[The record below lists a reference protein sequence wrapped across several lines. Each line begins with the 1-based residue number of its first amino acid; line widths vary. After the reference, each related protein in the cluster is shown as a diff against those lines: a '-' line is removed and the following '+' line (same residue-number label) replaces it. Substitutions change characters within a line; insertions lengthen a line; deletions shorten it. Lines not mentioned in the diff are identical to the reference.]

1 MMGFRHTR
9 RSVNAHKDR
18 IALPARTSLSAAV
31 LFALY
36 GIPQMAIAQQQPA
49 SNPPAPSGELQEI
62 TVTATRRETTI
73 ESVPY
78 SLSVVSGD
86 ELAKAGVT
94 DLASLAN
101 DVPGLSYYN
110 FGARNAGA
118 EVPIIRGLNASDVQ
132 VQQRSFRT
140 FEQSPVG
147 TYIGNSPFDGYL
159 QLDDIQRVEVLRGPQ
174 GTLYGAGS
182 LGGALR
188 IIPNAPELGKFSGG
202 IDGSG
207 GYVKGAAKAA
217 YTSSAVLNVPI
228 GDTLAFRAAAKF
240 SYEPGYINVYGLL
253 KRTGSP
259 LTGIPVL
266 ADPGDPVNSPG
277 VFLGKSDWNDQNSFT
292 GRVALLWKPTDS
304 FSANL
309 AFIYANTNGD
319 GGPWANPSFPGGP
332 YAIDPRITFPAGGMN
347 QTFSAV
353 DQQYWRR
360 TTLSSVDLSYDAGFA
375 TLSSTSSYA
384 TTSGF
389 TMSDGTYIIGNITEF
404 NTNNYYGGNPLNPRF
419 IQPGG
424 FSDNA
429 HTFDQEIRLVSK
441 TGPDNMF
448 DWVVGAFYEDQTRVG
463 GWYNPDPGSPERAV
477 AQGCTGA
484 YYYGAT
490 FPDCAPTSGPG
501 DENFVQ
507 VDTQNFSDKSEFGEL
522 TYHFTSKGQ
531 ITGGFRH
538 FEQSFTDAQSY
549 LVYTYGILIP
559 ASPHNAPA
567 SKNTWKVNPSYEYAP
582 DQYVY
587 AIWSQGF
594 RRGGANSVP
603 PVGLYKESPLLSSYA
618 PDSVNNYEAGLKGRF
633 ENGFTYTFAIF
644 DIHWDKPQIS
654 GTLPDGNVAVYNAN
668 SAISKGV
675 EFEVRGPL
683 LLPGLTYSIGGAY
696 ADAKLNSGFSL
707 PANNGA
713 GVITPNEIVGSSG
726 DRLPG
731 SPQSSLS
738 ATFTYTHDIAAGYN
752 LGVSLNGTYQSTV
765 PMALTPPLSQYY
777 SQANALANLSATV
790 THNSWH
796 TGVYVTNLFDKR
808 ADLGPFLPNVFTN
821 GGGLIQNNTYNPPRE
836 IGMRVG
842 YSF

>member
-1 MMGFRHTR
+1 MRKSHAQRLVRTDT
-9 RSVNAHKDR
+9 NR
-18 IALPARTSLSAAV
+18 IAPPTRTSLSAAV
-31 LFALY
+31 LCALY
-36 GIPQMAIAQQQPA
+36 GIPQVATAQQQPA
-49 SNPPAPSGELQEI
+49 SSPPASSGELQEI
-62 TVTATRRETTI
+62 TVTATRREVTL

-86 ELAKAGVT
+86 DLAKAGVT
-94 DLASLAN
+94 DFASLAN
-101 DVPGLSYYN
+101 DVPGLSYFN

-118 EVPIIRGLNASDVQ
+118 EVPIIRGLNASSVQ

-147 TYIGNSPFDGYL
+147 TYIGNSPFDGYV

-188 IIPNAPELGKFSGG
+188 IIPNAPELGRFSGG
-202 IDGSG
+202 IEASSG
-207 GYVKGAAKAA
+207 FVQGAAKAA
-217 YTSSAVLNVPI
+217 YTTSAILNVPI
-228 GDTLAFRAAAKF
+228 GDTLAFRASAKF
-240 SYEPGYINVYGLL
+240 GYEPGYIDVYGLL

-259 LTGIPVL
+259 VTGIPVL

-277 VFLGKSDWNDQNSFT
+277 VFYGKNDWNDQNSFT
-292 GRVALLWKPTDS
+292 GRAALLWKPIDD

-319 GGPWANPSFPGGP
+319 GGPWANPSYPGGA
-332 YAIDPRITFPAGGMN
+332 YSIDPRITFPAGGMN
-347 QTFSAV
+347 KTFSAV
-353 DQQYWRR
+353 DQRYWRR
-360 TTLSSVDLSYDAGFA
+360 TALSSLDLSYDVGFA
-375 TLSSTSSYA
+375 TLSSTSTYG
-384 TTSGF
+384 TTSGS
-389 TMSDGTYIIGNITEF
+389 TMSDDTYIIGNIPTF

-419 IQPGG
+419 IQPSI
-424 FSDNA
+424 FDDSE

-441 TGPDNMF
+441 TGPDNRF
-448 DWVVGAFYEDQTRVG
+448 DYVVGLFYEDQTRRG
-463 GWYNPDPGSPERAV
+463 GWLNPNPGSPERAV
-477 AQGCTGA
+477 AQGCTAPYYAGA
-484 YYYGAT
+484 S
-490 FPDCAPTSGPG
+490 FPNCLLSTGPG

-507 VDTQNFSDKSEFGEL
+507 EDTQNFKDKSEFGEL

-531 ITGGFRH
+531 ITAGFRH
-538 FEQSFTDAQSY
+538 FEQSFTDSQSY

-559 ASPHNAPA
+559 ASPHSAPA

-603 PVGLYKESPLLSSYA
+603 PVGIYKESPLLASYA
-618 PDSVNNYEAGLKGRF
+618 PDAVNNYEVGLKGRLH
-633 ENGFTYTFAIF
+633 NGLTYTLAIF
-644 DIHWDKPQIS
+644 DIHWNKPQIS
-654 GTLPDGNVAVYNAN
+654 GTLPDGNLAVYNAN

-696 ADAKLNSGFSL
+696 SDAKLNSGFSL

-713 GVITPNEIVGSSG
+713 GVITPDAIVGTAG

-738 ATFTYTHDIAAGYN
+738 ATFSYNHDIAVGYN

-777 SQANALANLSATV
+777 SEANALANLSATV
-790 THNSWH
+790 THNSVH
-796 TGVYVTNLFDKR
+796 TGIYVTNLFNKR
-808 ADLGPFLPNVFTN
+808 ADLGPFLPRTFTD

-836 IGMRVG
+836 VGVRVG